1 MNLIVNWVNIM
12 MYDVMPS
19 YLGAGAG
26 FTLDTYE
33 KVFDTFKP
41 HIDKDKIV
49 MGFEPGTQA
58 AGG

>member
-1 MNLIVNWVNIM
+1 